1 MNTIKTATLTAP
13 FLLALSFAADAKTP
27 QTPASF
33 GFSGDT
39 VKQTLPHEQLPS
51 PSNVAIYCQSDIATD
66 GSNDTQCFEKSGL
79 VTLEKGI
86 EAAIEKQRFIPATEG
101 GDAIAVRMNFRV
113 IYQQDEDSQSVLLIP
128 NLGSLQ
134 STLGVNYSEPQ
145 EKLDSGWFD
154 LFAKTNKSAASFFR
168 HDTPPIRAKAIVN
181 IDGKSRSVSMIDNT
195 HRQQESALTS
205 SLRKASFI
213 PGFVDGKATE
223 MGYLA
228 IVTE

>member
-1 MNTIKTATLTAP
+1 MNPIKTAVLTTP
-13 FLLALSFAADAKTP
+13 FLLALSIGVYAKTP

-33 GFSGDT
+33 GFSGDAI
-39 VKQTLPHEQLPS
+39 KQALPHEQLPS
-51 PSNVAIYCQSDIATD
+51 PSNIAIYCQSDVAID

-79 VTLEKGI
+79 AKLEKGV
-86 EAAIEKQRFIPATEG
+86 EAAIEKQRFIPATED
-101 GDAIAVRMNFRV
+101 GDAVAVRMNFRV

-154 LFAKTNKSAASFFR
+154 IFAKTNKNAESFFR
-168 HDTPPIRAKAIVN
+168 HDASPIRAKAIVN
-181 IDGKSRSVSMIDNT
+181 TDGTSRSVSMIDNT
-195 HRQQESALTS
+195 HRQQESALTN

-213 PGFVDGKATE
+213 PGFVDGKPAE